1 MDLEKLRNDYL
12 DDGYTMANALAK
24 ICQDIILSK
33 ISKSSLNRRV
43 TRDLDIDHYNISND
57 KLIEIVKM

>member
-24 ICQDIILSK
+24 ICQDIIS
-33 ISKSSLNRRV
+33 I
-43 TRDLDIDHYNISND
+43 H
-57 KLIEIVKM
+57 